1 MVTDIFH
8 ISHVSILLVSK
19 NTHAFHQN
27 LQPLFPLTPRHSL
40 KFPAANNGW
49 DNTALYGS
57 VSNDDTSIFD
67 VDELQQE
74 FDIDEITSIA
84 DLNKLSLDI
93 GGPIFPTDDN
103 SVSLEEAK
111 EKIWDF
117 VEDVAEDDIEN
128 MCMGQL
134 SGLMAELGGEL
145 EEGIRIEDARDRV
158 WDLAN
163 ELTHKLGGAD
173 CDCHACV
180 RPNVKSYNPVRYSHS
195 S

>member
-1 MVTDIFH
+1 MVTVVFH

-19 NTHAFHQN
+19 NIHAFHQN
-27 LQPLFPLTPRHSL
+27 IQPLFSLTPRHSL
-40 KFPAANNGW
+40 RFPVGNYGW
-49 DNTALYGS
+49 DRTVLYES
-57 VSNDDTSIFD
+57 VSDDDSSIFD
-67 VDELQQE
+67 LDEIGLQQE

-111 EKIWDF
+111 ERIWDF

-145 EEGIRIEDARDRV
+145 EDGISIEDARDRV
-158 WDLAN
+158 W
-163 ELTHKLGGAD
+163 
-173 CDCHACV
+173 
-180 RPNVKSYNPVRYSHS
+180 
-195 S
+195 